1 MRSVFLRIFLW
12 FWLAMAVVA
21 AVLVVTSP
29 FFTRSRPGVET
40 WRREAEE
47 WTRERVDRI
56 ADRIEEAGIERLPMG
71 RGPGP
76 GRGRGADGRGGPPP
90 TPGRIFVV
98 DDRGG
103 VVVGGEASDDVLEIA
118 RRSLAD
124 GREMSERSGALYLTA
139 RPVTGPDGRRLV
151 VVAAN
156 HQPPRLVHLLE
167 PKALAWRLGV
177 LFLVVGGLS
186 FWLARYLSAPVRPL
200 RSATRR
206 LSGGD
211 LGARVEGG
219 VSRRRDELGELA
231 RDFDAMAERIEGL
244 VGSQQRLLRDVSHEL
259 RSPLARL
266 VVALELARARAGEA
280 AQGPL
285 DRIAREA
292 GRLDELIGQLLL
304 LARLEAGGDRGAT
317 EDVDLVELLSD
328 VVADA
333 GYEAVPGRAEIRF
346 APTGGWRITGRPGLL
361 RSAFDNV
368 LRNALH
374 HTPDGTPVEVELRR
388 ADGAI
393 GIVVRDRGAGVPDG
407 ELDRIF
413 EPFHRVDDARDR
425 SLGGTGIGLA
435 IARRA
440 IEAHGGRIEARNHP
454 DGGLE
459 VTLRLPEAD
468 AP

>member
-21 AVLVVTSP
+21 AILVITSP
-29 FFTRSRPGVET
+29 FFTRSRPGLES
-40 WRREAEE
+40 WQSEAEE
-47 WTRERVDRI
+47 WSRTRVDRI
-56 ADRIEEAGIERLPMG
+56 AGRIEHQGVDGAPTGSG
-71 RGPGP
+71 RGP
-76 GRGRGADGRGGPPP
+76 GRGRGPEGRGGPPP
-90 TPGRIFVV
+90 APGRVFVI
-98 DDRGG
+98 DQH
-103 VVVGGEASDDVLEIA
+103 GGELTGDEAPSEVRDIA
-118 RRSLAD
+118 RRALAD
-124 GREMSERSGALYLTA
+124 GRVISERSGGLHLTA
-139 RPVTGPDGRRLV
+139 RPATAPDGRRFA
-151 VVAAN
+151 VVAA
-156 HQPPRLVHLLE
+156 HHRPPRLINLLD
-167 PKALAWRLGV
+167 PGALAWRLGA
-177 LFLVVGGLS
+177 LLLVVGGLS

-211 LGARVEGG
+211 LSARVEGR
-219 VSRRRDELGELA
+219 VARRRDELGELA
-231 RDFDAMAERIEGL
+231 RDFDAMAERIESL
-244 VGSQQRLLRDVSHEL
+244 VGAQQRLLRDVSHEL

-266 VVALELARARAGEA
+266 MVALELARSRAGDA

-285 DRIAREA
+285 DRIEREA
-292 GRLDELIGQLLL
+292 GRLDQLIGQLLL
-304 LARLEAGGDRGAT
+304 IARLEAGGDQAAA
-317 EDVDLVELLSD
+317 ENVDLVELLSD

-333 GYEAVPGRAEIRF
+333 GYESAPGRGEIRF
-346 APTGGWRITGRPGLL
+346 APTGEWRLAGRPGLL

-388 ADGAI
+388 GDGAI
-393 GIVVRDRGAGVPDG
+393 EVVVRDRGAGVPDG

-440 IEAHGGRIEARNHP
+440 IEAHGGGIEARNHP

-459 VTLRLPEAD
+459 VTVRLPVPLE
-468 AP
+468 P

>member
-21 AVLVVTSP
+21 AVLVITSP
-29 FFTRSRPGVET
+29 FFTRSRPGVES
-40 WRREAEE
+40 WQREAEE
-47 WTRERVDRI
+47 WSRARVDRI
-56 ADRIEEAGIERLPMG
+56 ADRIEHQGVDGGPIGWG
-71 RGPGP
+71 RGP
-76 GRGRGADGRGGPPP
+76 GRGRGPEGRGGPPP
-90 TPGRIFVV
+90 AQGRIFVL
-98 DDRGG
+98 DEQGDELTD
-103 VVVGGEASDDVLEIA
+103 GEAPSEVRDIA
-118 RRSLAD
+118 RRALAD
-124 GREMSERSGALYLTA
+124 SREISERSGGLHLTA
-139 RPVTGPDGRRLV
+139 RPATAPDGRRLV
-151 VVAAN
+151 VVAA
-156 HQPPRLVHLLE
+156 HHRPPRLINLLD
-167 PKALAWRLGV
+167 PGALAWRLGA
-177 LFLVVGGLS
+177 LLLVVGGLS

-211 LGARVEGG
+211 LSARVEGR
-219 VSRRRDELGELA
+219 VARRRDELGELA

-244 VGSQQRLLRDVSHEL
+244 VGAQQRLLRDVSHEL
-259 RSPLARL
+259 RSPLARMM
-266 VVALELARARAGEA
+266 VALELARSRAGEA

-285 DRIAREA
+285 DRIEREA
-292 GRLDELIGQLLL
+292 GRLDQLIGQLLL
-304 LARLEAGGDRGAT
+304 IARLEAGGDQGAA

-333 GYEAVPGRAEIRF
+333 GYEAAPGRGEIRF
-346 APTGGWRITGRPGLL
+346 TPTGEWRITGRPGLL

-374 HTPDGTPVEVELRR
+374 HTPDGTSVAVELRR
-388 ADGAI
+388 GDGAI
-393 GIVVRDRGAGVPDG
+393 EVRVRDRGAGVPDD

-440 IEAHGGRIEARNHP
+440 IEAHGGGIEAQNHP

-459 VTLRLPEAD
+459 VTLRLPGD
-468 AP
+468 DIW